1 MRNRADTYIYVTGKW
16 RFGLDTKW
24 RRPGARS
31 RHTPGH
37 DPQGASA
44 QPQRPQARPAAP
56 ASAWDWL
63 RWQPR
68 ARRLVHPTAAASPI
82 GPALRA
88 VRRGD
93 RGAAQG
99 SVIRV
104 MAAGGCGRAPG
115 SARGSA
121 ARCLPVPPG
130 ASLCMGTGSE
140 GPVPQGTG
148 VTSGRAQGWG
158 RSSWQCENIHA
169 VHINLSGE

>member
-37 DPQGASA
+37 DLQGASA

-121 ARCLPVPPG
+121 ARCLPVPPCAWG
-130 ASLCMGTGSE
+130 QGVKVLCLR
-140 GPVPQGTG
+140 VLVLPQGVLRVG
-148 VTSGRAQGWG
+148 AAPRGSVKTSMLF
-158 RSSWQCENIHA
+158 I
-169 VHINLSGE
+169 